1 MAAFTPPDP
10 VAAQGNAL
18 FRCPSRDLVGFSPT
32 RTSAKVWCRPWA
44 APSGVPSLLRVL
56 LCDDHTLVRAGLKR
70 LLEGFDQVEVVA
82 EAANADEAVI
92 RSLQHQPHVV
102 MLDLAMPGRSG
113 FEALDE
119 LRRVCPDTAVVIMS
133 MHDDAPQVR
142 EALARGASGFVVK
155 EAAPAEL
162 EIALRAAAAGRTYLS
177 PQVSGPQLAAT
188 HPRNGNGPPAPA
200 QDPVAGL
207 PPRQREILTAL
218 GLGRTSKQIASDL
231 GISLKTVET
240 HRARMMAT
248 LGCRNAVELLRL
260 AVRAY
265 DRR

>member
-1 MAAFTPPDP
+1 M
-10 VAAQGNAL
+10 
-18 FRCPSRDLVGFSPT
+18 
-32 RTSAKVWCRPWA
+32 
-44 APSGVPSLLRVL
+44 LRVL

-82 EAANADEAVI
+82 EAASADEAVV
-92 RSLQHQPHVV
+92 RSMQHQPHVV
-102 MLDLAMPGRSG
+102 MLDLSMPGRSG

-133 MHDDAPQVR
+133 MHDDPIQVR
-142 EALARGASGFVVK
+142 QALACGASGFVVK

-188 HPRNGNGPPAPA
+188 RNGNGNGKSASE
-200 QDPVAGL
+200 PVDVLTTL
-207 PPRQREILTAL
+207 PPRQREILAAL
-218 GLGRTSKQIASDL
+218 GAGRTSKQIASDL

-248 LGCRNAVELLRL
+248 LGCRNAIELLRL
-260 AVRAY
+260 AVRAH